1 MPKAPSLTAADH
13 FDIRVRPEDAGAFA
27 VPPFWIRTKDEIEDD
42 ALIRA
47 AALTFM
53 SDFGPVPVARPDG
66 AHLHDGFAASL
77 DHAVW
82 FHRPFVPH
90 DWHRYEVTRL
100 NNTDSRGLVT
110 GALYD
115 TGGVLIASTSQ
126 EALWRL

>member
-1 MPKAPSLTAADH
+1 LGPGPAAP
-13 FDIRVRPEDAGAFA
+13 
-27 VPPFWIRTKDEIEDD
+27 
-42 ALIRA
+42 
-47 AALTFM
+47 
-53 SDFGPVPVARPDG
+53 PDG
-66 AHLHDGFAASL
+66 ARLRDGFAASL

-82 FHRPFVPH
+82 FHRPFSPH